1 MTDQERDAH
10 LREALRH
17 APDAQVQP
25 PPALSALILSEARA
39 KARDAKVPERPARR
53 PMLALWDWFA
63 RPSVAAGFAG
73 LMVATL
79 VGVMWWDQPMSE
91 ALPQR
96 PAPAAA
102 PVATAPTV
110 AAPPVASA
118 PEAPPPTPAA
128 EAERRAPEPPRV
140 ALRKATPAADK
151 ATIAAAKPAAP
162 SPSSTPPPAA
172 PAPMARDEL
181 AADAKAGAVP
191 PVRESVPTAALSLPP
206 PVVPAPAATQ
216 AAPAGAMAGATAGA
230 LAKSK
235 SADESESKRARSVT
249 AANAVRSY
257 AEPQAELSD
266 QRVQQDVQVR
276 TTLVRLRA
284 AIAAGPTHWAWQRA
298 DGTAQGMSNAV
309 YAWLAQLDN
318 ATGSRWQPRAARE
331 TSALL
336 GRELRLLRDGRL
348 EHSLRLTENGVLW
361 EQGQSAWQVD
371 VPPGTLTQ
379 LQTAL
384 DTAAP

>member
-1 MTDQERDAH
+1 MH

-25 PPALSALILSEARA
+25 PPSLSALILSEARA
-39 KARDAKVPERPARR
+39 KARDAKVPERPARH
-53 PMLALWDWFA
+53 PLLALWDWFA

-79 VGVMWWDQPMSE
+79 VGVMWWDQPMNE

-102 PVATAPTV
+102 PAATAPSV

-118 PEAPPPTPAA
+118 PEAAPKKAPVA
-128 EAERRAPEPPRV
+128 EAERRAPEPPHA
-140 ALRKATPAADK
+140 ALRKSAPAADK
-151 ATIAAAKPAAP
+151 AAVAPAKPAAP
-162 SPSSTPPPAA
+162 PPA
-172 PAPMARDEL
+172 PAPPAPAAREEL
-181 AADAKAGAVP
+181 AADAMGGAAAP
-191 PVRESVPTAALSLPP
+191 PVRESAPVAALSLPP
-206 PVVPAPAATQ
+206 PVVPAPATQ
-216 AAPAGAMAGATAGA
+216 AVPSAATAGA

-257 AEPQAELSD
+257 AEPKAELSD

-276 TTLVRLRA
+276 TTLVGLRA
-284 AIAAGPTHWAWQRA
+284 AIAADPTHWAWQRG
-298 DGTAQGMSNAV
+298 DGTAQGMNDAI
-309 YAWLAQLDN
+309 YAWLAQLDST
-318 ATGSRWQPRAARE
+318 TGSRWQPRAARE
-331 TSALL
+331 TGALL

-361 EQGQSAWQVD
+361 EQGQGAWQVD
-371 VPPGTLTQ
+371 VPPATLTQ

-384 DTAAP
+384 DIATP

>member
-1 MTDQERDAH
+1 MH

-53 PMLALWDWFA
+53 PLLALWDWLA

-79 VGVMWWDQPMSE
+79 VGVMWWDQPMNE

-102 PVATAPTV
+102 PAATAPSV

-118 PEAPPPTPAA
+118 PEAAPKKAPAA
-128 EAERRAPEPPRV
+128 EAERRAPEPPHA
-140 ALRKATPAADK
+140 ALRKSAPAADK
-151 ATIAAAKPAAP
+151 AAVSPAKPAAP
-162 SPSSTPPPAA
+162 PPA
-172 PAPMARDEL
+172 PAPPAPAAREEL
-181 AADAKAGAVP
+181 AADAKAAAAP
-191 PVRESVPTAALSLPP
+191 PARESAPITALSLPP
-206 PVVPAPAATQ
+206 PVVPAPATTQ
-216 AAPAGAMAGATAGA
+216 APPAGATAGG

-257 AEPQAELSD
+257 AEPKAELSD

-284 AIAAGPTHWAWQRA
+284 AIAADPTHWAWQRG
-298 DGTAQGMSNAV
+298 DGTAQGMNDAI
-309 YAWLAQLDN
+309 YAWLAQLDST
-318 ATGSRWQPRAARE
+318 TGSRWQPRAARE
-331 TSALL
+331 TGALL

-371 VPPGTLTQ
+371 VPPATLTQ

>member
-1 MTDQERDAH
+1 MH

-53 PMLALWDWFA
+53 PLLALWDWFA

-79 VGVMWWDQPMSE
+79 VGVMWWDQPMNE

-102 PVATAPTV
+102 PAATAPSV

-118 PEAPPPTPAA
+118 PEAAPKKAPAA
-128 EAERRAPEPPRV
+128 EADRRAPEPPHA
-140 ALRKATPAADK
+140 ALRKSAPAADK
-151 ATIAAAKPAAP
+151 AAVAPAKPAAP
-162 SPSSTPPPAA
+162 PPA
-172 PAPMARDEL
+172 PAPPAPAARDEL
-181 AADAKAGAVP
+181 AADAKAAAAP
-191 PVRESVPTAALSLPP
+191 PVRESAPVAALSLPP

-216 AAPAGAMAGATAGA
+216 AAPAGATAGGM
-230 LAKSK
+230 AKSK
-235 SADESESKRARSVT
+235 STDESESKRARSVT
-249 AANAVRSY
+249 AANAVRNH
-257 AEPQAELSD
+257 AEPKAELSD
-266 QRVQQDVQVR
+266 QRVQQDVQAR

-284 AIAAGPTHWAWQRA
+284 AIAADPTHWAWQRS
-298 DGTAQGMSNAV
+298 DGTTQGMNDAI

-331 TSALL
+331 TGALL
-336 GRELRLLRDGRL
+336 GRELRLLHDGRL
-348 EHSLRLTENGVLW
+348 EHSLRLTEHGVLW

-371 VPPGTLTQ
+371 VPADQ
-379 LQTAL
+379 ISALQSAL
-384 DTAAP
+384 DTVAP